1 MLKIDALIRRC
12 AIAAFPFVWIVACG
26 ESSSSSAQEE
36 TLFCSSSQM
45 ENLSSGNF
53 MESSSSSFDTAA
65 SSSSSEKMESGAA
78 LNLLPDEDG
87 FYDIGELYKAVPK
100 TNRIIF
106 VIRHSERNS
115 SLGQESPLAENGKE
129 KALDLGKKLLAEEP
143 FYYASTDFV
152 RTRETCRLIAEG
164 RGEENFDVDIWQG
177 VDGDYFLR
185 VSDDSLS
192 RFASNRGGAWKII
205 SRWAYADST
214 MSENLASNVNALFY
228 DLFER
233 GKQFVEGAVA
243 QGLKKNRVSVM
254 VSHDVLLEPL
264 TVYATNRS
272 IDLRFYKSGRWI
284 AYLAGVAIVVGENSQ
299 VNLYPVRGDSVGY
312 MTVSK

>member
-1 MLKIDALIRRC
+1 MNALILRC
-12 AIAAFPFVWIVACG
+12 AIAVFSFVWIVACG
-26 ESSSSSAQEE
+26 ESASSSTQEE
-36 TLFCSSSQM
+36 TLFSSSQV
-45 ENLSSGNF
+45 ENFSSGNF
-53 MESSSSSFDTAA
+53 MEVSSSSFENGE
-65 SSSSSEKMESGAA
+65 SSNSSEKVETA

-106 VIRHSERNS
+106 VIRHSERES
-115 SLGQESPLAENGKE
+115 SLEKESPLTENGKE
-129 KALDLGKKLLAEEP
+129 KALNLGKKLFAEEA

-152 RTRETCRLIAEG
+152 RTRETCRYIAEG
-164 RGEENFDVDIWQG
+164 REEENFGVDIWHG
-177 VDGDYFLR
+177 VDGNYFLR

-192 RFASNRGGAWKII
+192 HFAKNRGGAWQII

-214 MSENLASNVNALFY
+214 MSENLASRVNALFY

-233 GKQFVEGAVA
+233 GKQFVEETVA

-284 AYLAGVAIVVGENSQ
+284 AYLAGVAIVVDENSN
-299 VNLYPVRGDSVGY
+299 VELYPVRGDSVGY